1 MAAFSRHRDAL
12 VWARHRAE
20 SDWGPLALESPYFAF
35 DYTSY
40 YSRTMG
46 TGLEKV
52 LWLFEP
58 WGDPAA
64 LAQRKLASNAWE
76 AEYLARGEFAEA
88 RPLNL
93 DPGYLTEAKLVL
105 ATTKDRDHRIY
116 LDSGIFAEVTLAY
129 RNGAW
134 TKNPWTYPDY
144 QSDEYL
150 AFFARCREYLRDR
163 TRS

>member
-64 LAQRKLASNAWE
+64 LAQRKLSKHTKAG
-76 AEYLARGEFAEA
+76 LLILTHVLKDGIIRPTLGE
-88 RPLNL
+88 
-93 DPGYLTEAKLVL
+93 
-105 ATTKDRDHRIY
+105 
-116 LDSGIFAEVTLAY
+116 
-129 RNGAW
+129 
-134 TKNPWTYPDY
+134 
-144 QSDEYL
+144 
-150 AFFARCREYLRDR
+150 
-163 TRS
+163 